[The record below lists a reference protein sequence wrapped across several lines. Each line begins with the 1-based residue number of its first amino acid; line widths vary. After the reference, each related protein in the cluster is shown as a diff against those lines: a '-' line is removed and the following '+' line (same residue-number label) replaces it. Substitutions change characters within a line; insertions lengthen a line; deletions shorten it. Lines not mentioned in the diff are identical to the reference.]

1 MDFINN
7 IKDNF
12 YLNFVKEDRY
22 LYILNGLKNTLLI
35 TIFSILIGIIIGL
48 IIAII
53 KTLTEQNKNSL
64 TLKILN
70 KFCNLYLTII
80 RGTPIVL
87 QLMIFYFII
96 FSSVDV
102 PKLLVAIIAF
112 GINSGAYVAEI
123 VRAGINGIDPGQM
136 EAGRSL
142 GLTYGQ
148 TMRFIILPQAIKNIL
163 PALGN
168 ESISLLKETA
178 VAGYI
183 AIEDLTKG
191 GDIIRSRTY
200 DAFTP
205 LIVVAITYLLIVMLM
220 SKLLN
225 RFEGRMRESDK
236 R

>member
-1 MDFINN
+1 MDFISK
-7 IKDNF
+7 IKDNI

-22 LYILNGLKNTLLI
+22 LYIINGLKNTILI
-35 TIFSILIGIIIGL
+35 TILSIIIGIVIGL

-53 KTLTEQNKNSL
+53 KTLYEQNSKSL
-64 TLKILN
+64 SLKILN
-70 KFCNLYLTII
+70 KLCSLYLTVI

-87 QLMIFYFII
+87 QLMIFYFIV
-96 FSSVDV
+96 FASVDV

-123 VRAGINGIDPGQM
+123 IRAGINGIDKGQM

-142 GLTYGQ
+142 GLTYAQ

-205 LIVVAITYLLIVMLM
+205 LIAVAIVYLVIVMII

-225 RFEGRMRESDK
+225 LLEGRMRKSDK